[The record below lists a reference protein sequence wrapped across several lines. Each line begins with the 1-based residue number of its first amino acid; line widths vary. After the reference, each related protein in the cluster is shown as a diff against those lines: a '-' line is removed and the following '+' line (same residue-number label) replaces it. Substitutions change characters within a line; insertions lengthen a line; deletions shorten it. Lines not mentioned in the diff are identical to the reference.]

1 MEKRLGN
8 ACMDDNLAV
17 EKFVK
22 FCNLFLV
29 RGCALSLNIILHPT
43 LFMS

>member
-1 MEKRLGN
+1 MEHKLGN
-8 ACMDDNLAV
+8 AGMYDTLAA

-29 RGCALSLNIILHPT
+29 RGCA
-43 LFMS
+43 